1 MPFPKGTEVIV
12 RIRHSGADFAATGD
26 VTNNITSE
34 GMGVE
39 FIQIAPKD
47 RAIMESWLGLTTGR
61 DKASSYEPLQGIPI
75 TVSGQSYRG
84 DFSEDAETEIVID
97 EGALLHLSAP
107 VSAGQ
112 VVRLKNRLTRM
123 EQNCRVLF
131 VDPIKQGKLSLV
143 AVGFLEHR
151 QQSIR
156 GIPITVS
163 GQSST
168 GEFSEETETQ
178 IVMHN
183 GALLH
188 LSAPVSAGQVVQV
201 KNRLTRMERNRR
213 VLFVDSK
220 SGQDK
225 SSLLAVE
232 FLEPVQNFWGIKQ
245 KS

>member
-143 AVGFLEHR
+143 AVGF
-151 QQSIR
+151 
-156 GIPITVS
+156 
-163 GQSST
+163 
-168 GEFSEETETQ
+168 
-178 IVMHN
+178 
-183 GALLH
+183 
-188 LSAPVSAGQVVQV
+188 
-201 KNRLTRMERNRR
+201 
-213 VLFVDSK
+213 
-220 SGQDK
+220 
-225 SSLLAVE
+225 
-232 FLEPVQNFWGIKQ
+232 
-245 KS
+245 